1 MAWIQPKTNWAVGDR
16 FNISDYNRIKGNL
29 NFLHERAE
37 ELYPDFDIINMG
49 ADKVYADYPYAR
61 EINNFEKNL
70 ETINDNVFTQ
80 NLGAT
85 ATFYSN
91 GAFIQWDEL
100 NRIESGILSIYE
112 MLNRQEAGLSV
123 LSFRLGGMKGVRV

>member
-1 MAWIQPKTNWAVGDR
+1 MAWIQPKTNWAVGVR

-37 ELYPDFDIINMG
+37 EFYPNFGIIDMG
-49 ADKVYADYPYAR
+49 ADKWYSEYPYAR

-70 ETINDNVFTQ
+70 ETINENVFTQ
-80 NLGAT
+80 DLGVT

-91 GAFIQWDEL
+91 GVFIQWDEL
-100 NRIESGILSIYE
+100 KRIESAMLSIYE
-112 MLNRQEAGLSV
+112 MLNRQEAGLPV

>member
-29 NFLHERAE
+29 IFLHERAE
-37 ELYPDFDIINMG
+37 ELYTDFDIINMG
-49 ADKVYADYPYAR
+49 ADKEYSDYPYAR

-70 ETINDNVFTQ
+70 ETINDNVYTQ
-80 NLGAT
+80 DLGVT

-112 MLNRQEAGLSV
+112 MLNRQEAGLPV

>member
-37 ELYPDFDIINMG
+37 ELYQDFNIINMG
-49 ADKVYADYPYAR
+49 ADKGYSEYPYAR

-70 ETINDNVFTQ
+70 ETINENVFTQ
-80 NLGAT
+80 DFGDRQ
-85 ATFYSN
+85 TFVPN
-91 GAFIQWDEL
+91 GVFITYDEL
-100 NRIESGILSIYE
+100 NRIESAILNMYN
-112 MLNRQEAGLSV
+112 LLDRQKAGLIR
-123 LSFRLGGMKGVRV
+123 LAFRFGNMKGVQV

>member
-1 MAWIQPKTNWAVGDR
+1 MAWIQPKTNWAVRDR

-37 ELYPDFDIINMG
+37 ELYPDFNIINMG
-49 ADKVYADYPYAR
+49 ADKGYADYPYAR

-80 NLGAT
+80 NLGVT

-112 MLNRQEAGLSV
+112 MLNRQEAGLPV
-123 LSFRLGGMKGVRV
+123 LSFKLGGMKGVRV

>member
-1 MAWIQPKTNWAVGDR
+1 MPWIQPKTNWAVRDR

-37 ELYPDFDIINMG
+37 EFYPNFGIIDMG
-49 ADKVYADYPYAR
+49 ADKGYSDYPYAR

-70 ETINDNVFTQ
+70 ETINENVFIQ
-80 NLGAT
+80 DLGVT

-91 GAFIQWDEL
+91 GAFIQWEEL
-100 NRIESGILSIYE
+100 NRIESGMLNIYE
-112 MLNRQEAGLSV
+112 MLNRQEAGLPV
-123 LSFRLGGMKGVRV
+123 LAFRLGNMRGVKV

>member
-1 MAWIQPKTNWAVGDR
+1 MEWIQPKTNWAVGDR

-37 ELYPDFDIINMG
+37 EFYPNFGIIDMG
-49 ADKVYADYPYAR
+49 ADKGYSDYPYAR

-80 NLGAT
+80 DLGVT

-91 GAFIQWDEL
+91 GAFIQWEEL
-100 NRIESGILSIYE
+100 NRIESGMLSIYE
-112 MLNRQEAGLSV
+112 MLNRQKAGLPV
-123 LSFRLGGMKGVRV
+123 LSFRLGNMRGVKL

>member
-1 MAWIQPKTNWAVGDR
+1 MAWIQPKTNWAVGYR

-49 ADKVYADYPYAR
+49 ADKGYSDYPYAR

-70 ETINDNVFTQ
+70 ETINDKVFTQ
-80 NLGAT
+80 DLGVT

-91 GAFIQWDEL
+91 GVFIQWNEL

-112 MLNRQEAGLSV
+112 MLNRQEAGLPV

>member
-16 FNISDYNRIKGNL
+16 FNISHYNRIKGNL

-37 ELYPDFDIINMG
+37 EFYPNFGIIDMG
-49 ADKVYADYPYAR
+49 ADKEYSEYPYAR

-70 ETINDNVFTQ
+70 ETINENVFTQ
-80 NLGAT
+80 DLGVT

-91 GAFIQWDEL
+91 GAFIQWNEL
-100 NRIESGILSIYE
+100 NRIESAMLSIYE
-112 MLNRQEAGLSV
+112 MLNRQEAGLPV

>member
-37 ELYPDFDIINMG
+37 EFYPNFGIIDMG
-49 ADKVYADYPYAR
+49 TDKGYSDYPYAR

-70 ETINDNVFTQ
+70 ETINENVFTQ
-80 NLGAT
+80 DLGVT

-91 GAFIQWDEL
+91 GAFIQWNEL
-100 NRIESGILSIYE
+100 NRIESAMLSIYE
-112 MLNRQEAGLSV
+112 MLNRQEAGLPV

>member
-49 ADKVYADYPYAR
+49 ADKVYADYPYAC

-70 ETINDNVFTQ
+70 ETINNNVFTQ
-80 NLGAT
+80 NLGVT
-85 ATFYSN
+85 ATFYNN

-112 MLNRQEAGLSV
+112 MLNRQEAGLPV
-123 LSFRLGGMKGVRV
+123 LSFRLGNMRGVKL

>member
-37 ELYPDFDIINMG
+37 EFYPDFNIINMG
-49 ADKVYADYPYAR
+49 ADKGYSDYPYAR

-70 ETINDNVFTQ
+70 ETINEKVFTQ
-80 NLGAT
+80 DLGVT

-91 GAFIQWDEL
+91 GAFIQLEEL

-112 MLNRQEAGLSV
+112 MLNRQEAGLPV
-123 LSFRLGGMKGVRV
+123 LSFRLGNMRGVKL

>member
-1 MAWIQPKTNWAVGDR
+1 MEWIQPKTNWAVGDR

-37 ELYPDFDIINMG
+37 EFYPNFGIIDMG
-49 ADKVYADYPYAR
+49 ADKGYSDYPYAR

-70 ETINDNVFTQ
+70 ETINENVFAQ
-80 NLGAT
+80 DLGVT

-91 GAFIQWDEL
+91 GAFIQWEEL
-100 NRIESGILSIYE
+100 NRIESGMLSIYE
-112 MLNRQEAGLSV
+112 MLNRQEAGLPV
-123 LSFRLGGMKGVRV
+123 LSFRLGNMRGVKL

>member
-1 MAWIQPKTNWAVGDR
+1 MPWIQPKTNWAVGDR

-37 ELYPDFDIINMG
+37 EFYPNFGIIDMG
-49 ADKVYADYPYAR
+49 ADKGYSDYPYAR

-70 ETINDNVFTQ
+70 ETINEKVFTQ
-80 NLGAT
+80 DLGVT

-91 GAFIQWDEL
+91 GAFIQWEEL

-112 MLNRQEAGLSV
+112 MLNRQEAGLPV
-123 LSFRLGGMKGVRV
+123 LSFRLGNMRGVKL

>member
-37 ELYPDFDIINMG
+37 KFYPNFNIINMG
-49 ADKVYADYPYAR
+49 ADKEYSAYPYAS

-70 ETINDNVFTQ
+70 ETINENVFTQ
-80 NLGAT
+80 DFGVT

-91 GAFIQWDEL
+91 GAFIQWNEL
-100 NRIESGILSIYE
+100 NRIESAMLSIYE
-112 MLNRQEAGLSV
+112 MLNRQEAGLPV